1 MRRRVAEG
9 GAGVGAMSPCSPTP
23 QGSGGLSPLA
33 GGGVGCECPQLPGQ
47 GHRCQRGD
55 AALRLCCF
63 RSVQLAGASLPLTIF
78 IRYPGGT
85 SQGSRLRKVAAV
97 VGWVLDALK
106 SPESCSRARLGL
118 RSLEHSASAAV
129 PGDGE
134 AEPALPPGPRPAVR
148 PGGQLPP
155 PLSPAG
161 IRRRGADPGRGA
173 SCEQS
178 GWKMGQSCREAWCRA
193 PASPSPERT
202 RGCSVC
208 GASSVGRNCPHFGLY
223 PSSRERSIRSLW
235 GTRSGTQVACGAVGG
250 GAAVGWGHQAWRG
263 KAPEALL
270 G

>member
-9 GAGVGAMSPCSPTP
+9 GAGVGAVSPCSPTP

-155 PLSPAG
+155 PPSPAG
-161 IRRRGADPGRGA
+161 IRRRGQILAGELAANSPGGRWVRAAVRPGA
-173 SCEQS
+173 GRRHLLPPS
-178 GWKMGQSCREAWCRA
+178 GREAA
-193 PASPSPERT
+193 P
-202 RGCSVC
+202 C
-208 GASSVGRNCPHFGLY
+208 
-223 PSSRERSIRSLW
+223 
-235 GTRSGTQVACGAVGG
+235 AVP
-250 GAAVGWGHQAWRG
+250 AA
-263 KAPEALL
+263 
-270 G
+270 